1 MHLAKG
7 AKGKG
12 QEVGTGLGCDQVR
25 GGLSVTSVIRWVT
38 GGGGAEENEGRG
50 AALRGNEARG
60 AAGGPACGG
69 LSPLCPSRGTCHPG
83 SRWSVDAIESLGCG
97 RALTSPVLASTA
109 LARDADRQQATWG
122 QETDQAGL
130 LGGQS
135 LGKGS
140 PSVPFQWEALPSDGS
155 PGDLTGRDGHSHLFQ
170 GDVAP
175 LSHTCALWSLAS
187 CSLLQPQ
194 FPVCQMGMATDLTG
208 QGSLRL

>member
-38 GGGGAEENEGRG
+38 GGGGAEEGEGRG

-69 LSPLCPSRGTCHPG
+69 LSPLCPSRGTRHPG

-97 RALTSPVLASTA
+97 RALPALSWHPRPWQGTPTGSRSAGAGDGSGWAPGRPKLGEGQPLRPFSGGGTAVPWLPWGLDREGRTFSPVPRGRGPA
-109 LARDADRQQATWG
+109 QPHMCCVVFG
-122 QETDQAGL
+122 QL
-130 LGGQS
+130 LPAPS
-135 LGKGS
+135 RS
-140 PSVPFQWEALPSDGS
+140 FPSVK
-155 PGDLTGRDGHSHLFQ
+155 
-170 GDVAP
+170 
-175 LSHTCALWSLAS
+175 
-187 CSLLQPQ
+187 
-194 FPVCQMGMATDLTG
+194 
-208 QGSLRL
+208 